1 MRISGRP
8 RRSAPTIATSSP
20 TFEEDYTLDQL
31 GNWENLTKKT
41 SGSTTLDQDRTH
53 NAANELQT
61 VDVWQNPA
69 HDAAGN
75 MTTIPRPKAPANG
88 YTAKYDAWN
97 RLVEVKDAST
107 TIGRYEYDGLG
118 RRAVSGVS
126 SAARSAP
133 PSGVD
138 VWRHYFYNAAWQ
150 VVETRVAGTSGAGPE
165 GVAPEVQYVWSERYI
180 DAAVLRDENVSD
192 GSGGNPDGDCEDVD
206 DERLYYATDANMN
219 VTSLLD
225 AGGAAVERYEYTPYG
240 DVTITD
246 ETGLPPFSGPEDVRF
261 TASQ

>member
-1 MRISGRP
+1 MRP
-8 RRSAPTIATSSP
+8 PVLC
-20 TFEEDYTLDQL
+20 EEKAWGLDQL
-31 GNWENLTKKT
+31 GNWGTFDVDDADN
-41 SGSTTLDQDRTH
+41 GLDLNQEREH
-53 NAANELQT
+53 NAANEVGT
-61 VDVWQNPA
+61 ISVASGGAGVNWADPV
-69 HDAAGN
+69 HDAKGN
-75 MTTIPRPKAPANG
+75 MTTLPKGWSPASG
-88 YTAKYDAWN
+88 LTCVYDAWN
-97 RLVEVKDAST
+97 RLVEVKDGST

-118 RRAVSGVS
+118 RRAVSGVD
-126 SAARSAP
+126 SAARGAGMAP
-133 PSGVD
+133 DGVD
-138 VWRHYFYNAAWQ
+138 LWRHYFYNAAWQ
-150 VVETRVAGTSGAGPE
+150 AVETRVAGTSGSGPE
-165 GVAPEVQYVWSERYI
+165 GVVPEVQYVWSERYI

-192 GSGGNPDGDCEDVD
+192 GSGGNPDDDCEDGD

>member
-1 MRISGRP
+1 LC
-8 RRSAPTIATSSP
+8 
-20 TFEEDYTLDQL
+20 EEKAWGLDQL
-31 GNWENLTKKT
+31 GNWGTFDVDDADN
-41 SGSTTLDQDRTH
+41 GLDLNQEREH
-53 NAANELQT
+53 NAANEVGT
-61 VDVWQNPA
+61 IAVASGGAGVNWADPV
-69 HDAAGN
+69 HDAKGN
-75 MTTIPRPKAPANG
+75 MTTLPKGWSPASG
-88 YTAKYDAWN
+88 LTCVYDAWN
-97 RLVEVKDAST
+97 RLVEVKDGST

-118 RRAVSGVS
+118 RRAVSGVD
-126 SAARSAP
+126 SAARGAGMAP
-133 PSGVD
+133 DGVD
-138 VWRHYFYNAAWQ
+138 LWRHYFYNAAWQ
-150 VVETRVAGTSGAGPE
+150 AVETRVAGTSGSGPE
-165 GVAPEVQYVWSERYI
+165 GVVPEVQYVWSERYI